1 MNIIKIIKLHRKL
14 RIEEEILIL
23 SRIDYMK
30 LGFTFD
36 SFPLSNILQSIEKV
50 IDKIEYKFS
59 FLSNPNIY
67 KIVKISNIAKHEFSK
82 MKLSDIVD
90 GKWTISI
97 KINTWHF
104 FSRKYAW

>member
-1 MNIIKIIKLHRKL
+1 MKKTTLIITLALIIFVINIIAQVNPKKSSKTQSSNNSKVTTTSSNL
-14 RIEEEILIL
+14 
-23 SRIDYMK
+23 
-30 LGFTFD
+30 TFKD
-36 SFPLSNILQSIEKV
+36 TRDGK
-50 IDKIEYKFS
+50 
-59 FLSNPNIY
+59 IY